1 MTVRRPRGLNP
12 DEQALW
18 QRVAGSARALH
29 PEHPRRAEPPAKP
42 AKPAQPAPRPDLSGF
57 GIGPARGPMT
67 TAINLAP
74 GPEDHLRAQP
84 LRMDRR
90 AHQAMTRGR
99 LRPEGRID
107 LHGMTLAQAHP
118 ALIRFILSSQSAG
131 LRLVLVITG
140 KGRRGDDDGPI
151 PQRVGALR
159 HQLPHWLS
167 QPPLSGVTL
176 QTTPAHA
183 RHGGAGAF
191 YIYLRRARPAG

>member
-1 MTVRRPRGLNP
+1 MTRRPRGLHP

-29 PEHPRRAEPPAKP
+29 PEHPRRADPLAKP
-42 AKPAQPAPRPDLSGF
+42 APPMPRPDLSVF
-57 GIGPARGPMT
+57 RIGPARSPLT
-67 TAINLAP
+67 TTIDLAP

-99 LRPEGRID
+99 FRPEGRID

-118 ALIRFILSSQSAG
+118 ALIRFILSSQAAG

-167 QPPLSGVTL
+167 QPPLCGVIL

-191 YIYLRRARPAG
+191 YVYLRRARPAD

>member
-1 MTVRRPRGLNP
+1 MARRPRGLHP

-18 QRVAGSARALH
+18 QRVVGSARALH
-29 PEHPRRAEPPAKP
+29 PGHPRRADPA
-42 AKPAQPAPRPDLSGF
+42 ARPAPLALHPYLSGF
-57 GIGPARGPMT
+57 VGPAGRPLT
-67 TAINLAP
+67 TTLDLAP
-74 GPEDHLRAQP
+74 GPEDLLRAQP

-90 AHQAMTRGR
+90 AHQALIRGR

-107 LHGMTLAQAHP
+107 LHGMTLAQAQP
-118 ALIRFILSSQSAG
+118 ALIRFILSSQVAG

-140 KGRRGDDDGPI
+140 KGRRSNDDGPI

-167 QPPLSGVTL
+167 QPPLAGAIL
-176 QTTPAHA
+176 QFTAAHA

-191 YIYLRRARPAG
+191 YVYLRRARPAT

>member
-1 MTVRRPRGLNP
+1 MARRPRGLHP

-29 PEHPRRAEPPAKP
+29 PDHPRRAEPAAKSAP
-42 AKPAQPAPRPDLSGF
+42 PTPRPVLSDF
-57 GIGPARGPMT
+57 RIGSARTFLT
-67 TAINLAP
+67 TTIELAP
-74 GPEDHLRAQP
+74 GPEDHFRAQP

-99 LRPEGRID
+99 LRPEDLID
-107 LHGMTLAQAHP
+107 LHGMTVAQAHP
-118 ALIRFILSSQSAG
+118 ALIRFILSSQAAG

-140 KGRRGDDDGPI
+140 KGRRSNDDGPI

-159 HQLPHWLS
+159 HHLPHWLS
-167 QPPLSGVTL
+167 QPPLGGTAL
-176 QTTPAHA
+176 QITPAHA

-191 YIYLRRARPAG
+191 YVYLRRARPAG